1 MSRTY
6 RSKKGVQPYNPCFV
20 HSDIENSYQQ
30 GLEEARKQVEEFH
43 RDGSWTYGKGCYGK
57 AHDRLRGRRAKVRQE
72 IRRVCMTEHRDDY
85 SPDSEMLVRSHG
97 RWSMY

>member
-6 RSKKGVQPYNPCFV
+6 RSKKGEQPYSPWFD
-20 HSDIENSYQQ
+20 HSNIEQSYHLA
-30 GLEEARKQVEEFH
+30 LERARELVSEFH
-43 RDGSWTYGKGCYGK
+43 RDGSWTHGKGRYGKE
-57 AHDRLRGRRAKVRQE
+57 HDRQRGRRARVRQE
-72 IRRVCMTEHRDDY
+72 IRRVCMTEHRADY